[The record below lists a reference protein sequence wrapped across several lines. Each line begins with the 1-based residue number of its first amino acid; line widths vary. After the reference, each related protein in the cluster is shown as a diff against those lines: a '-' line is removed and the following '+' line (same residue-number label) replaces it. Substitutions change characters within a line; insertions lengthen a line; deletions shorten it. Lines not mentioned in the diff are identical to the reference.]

1 MVMTSNST
9 SNAAAAVPAHE
20 QVINDL
26 ETLKVLAD
34 PLRLRIRELL
44 AQPSTVKQIAAEL
57 GIPATKLYYHVNL
70 LEKHGLITV
79 VESRLVSGIMERVYQ
94 VTAYRVQVA
103 PHLLTGD
110 AQNDDTLTR
119 SIISVF
125 NNARQDLL
133 NAIASG
139 AVDASTSSEVH
150 QGAKIVSLRISLT
163 DEQARSLFALIDSV
177 IDEFTKISD
186 SNRDAHAPNTR
197 PHRLFSAIFPT
208 QPPDAAP

>member
-1 MVMTSNST
+1 MN
-9 SNAAAAVPAHE
+9 VPAHE

-70 LEKHGLITV
+70 LEKHGLIAV

-133 NAIASG
+133 DGITSG
-139 AVDASTSSEVH
+139 TVDTSTSSEVH
-150 QGAKIVSLRISLT
+150 QGAKIVSLRMSLT

-197 PHRLFSAIFPT
+197 SYRLFSAVFPT

>member
-1 MVMTSNST
+1 M
-9 SNAAAAVPAHE
+9 PAHE

-44 AQPSTVKQIAAEL
+44 VQPSTVKQLAAEL

-103 PHLLTGD
+103 AELLTGD
-110 AQNDDTLTR
+110 AQDDDTLTM
-119 SIISVF
+119 SLISVF

-133 NAIASG
+133 NGIASG
-139 AVDASTSSEVH
+139 AVDTSPSSEVH
-150 QGAKIVSLRISLT
+150 LGAKIVSLRLSLT
-163 DEQARSLFALIDSV
+163 EDQARSLFALIDSV

-186 SNRDAHAPNTR
+186 ANRTQAVPNTR
-197 PHRLFSAIFPT
+197 LYRLFSAAFST
-208 QPPDAAP
+208 QPPDVPSDSAG

>member
-1 MVMTSNST
+1 MTTSANST
-9 SNAAAAVPAHE
+9 SDIQAVGPSRE
-20 QVINDL
+20 QVIDDL

-44 AQPSTVKQIAAEL
+44 VQPSTVKQLAAEL
-57 GIPATKLYYHVNL
+57 DIPATKLYYHVNL
-70 LEKHGLITV
+70 LEKHGLIAV

-110 AQNDDTLTR
+110 TQHDDTLTK

-133 NAIASG
+133 HAVASG
-139 AVDASTSSEVH
+139 AVDKRTTAEAH
-150 QGAKIVSLRISLT
+150 LGAKVVSLRVSLT
-163 DEQARSLFALIDSV
+163 EDQARSLFALIDSV

-186 SNRDAHAPNTR
+186 ANRNTHAPNTR
-197 PHRLFSAIFPT
+197 SYRLFSAAFPT
-208 QPPDAAP
+208 QPPDVAP